1 MATAQAERQRLDR
14 AVWGAEGV
22 GHEARREAGLEVGVR
37 GEESGTRGC
46 TSQRSGQVCSP
57 CASHRGLPAGPRAP
71 RETVLGPCAVSL
83 WSGSLPWSHT
93 LRKASF
99 FFFFFFSVF
108 ARPSV
113 NRVTASLSP
122 WRQTKLIREEP
133 PSSLPSSFFT
143 DWPDISGA

>member
-1 MATAQAERQRLDR
+1 M
-14 AVWGAEGV
+14 
-22 GHEARREAGLEVGVR
+22 
-37 GEESGTRGC
+37 
-46 TSQRSGQVCSP
+46 
-57 CASHRGLPAGPRAP
+57 
-71 RETVLGPCAVSL
+71 LGPCSVSL

-93 LRKASF
+93 LRKASFF

-133 PSSLPSSFFT
+133 PYSLPSFFT